1 MKYRVLSFALFCIIL
16 IGCNGNSD
24 ENSIEESGTIE
35 ITNAV
40 VSSEAN
46 GRVEEILF
54 SEGDKVTA
62 GDTLLIIDHKLLEI
76 KLAQA
81 TALEKIANAD
91 YQLAKEGART
101 EDKKTA
107 QEQFKKSKINFESA
121 QKDYNRF
128 KNLYAERAI
137 TKKQF
142 EDMESRF
149 EIAKTQL
156 ESARQNLRKI
166 KNIVRPEELLKAEG
180 LYEQAAAKVKEVK
193 KNISD
198 CFVISPLNGTAV
210 RQYAEI
216 GETVNRMSALL
227 KISDLTEAEIVIYVS
242 ETDLGKVKLG
252 QQAEIKTDTY
262 EDKIYTGTV
271 TYISPEAE
279 FTPKNIQT
287 KDERVKLVFAVKI
300 TVDNDHQELKAGMPV
315 DAIIKVN

>member
-1 MKYRVLSFALFCIIL
+1 MKYKILSFALFCFIL
-16 IGCNGNSD
+16 TGCNRNKN

-35 ITNAV
+35 VTNVV

-46 GRVEEILF
+46 GKVIEILF
-54 SEGDKVTA
+54 EEGEKVRA
-62 GDTLLIIDHKLLEI
+62 GDTLLIIDHSLLKI
-76 KLAQA
+76 KLTQA
-81 TALEKIANAD
+81 RSLEKIATAD
-91 YQLAKEGART
+91 YMLAKEGART
-101 EDKKTA
+101 EDKETA
-107 QEQFKKSKINFESA
+107 REQFKKAKINFETA
-121 QKDYNRF
+121 QKDFVRF
-128 KNLYAERAI
+128 KNLFAEKAI

-142 EDMESRF
+142 EDIESGF

-156 ESARQNLRKI
+156 EAARLNLKKI

-180 LYEQAAAKVKEVK
+180 LYEQALAKVKEVK

-198 CFVISPLNGTAV
+198 CFVIAPVNGTAV
-210 RQYAEI
+210 RQFVEV
-216 GETVNRMSALL
+216 GETVNKMSALL
-227 KISDLTEAEIVIYVS
+227 KISDLTKAEIVIYVS

-262 EDKIYTGTV
+262 KDKTYTGAV
-271 TYISPEAE
+271 IYISPEAE

-300 TVDNDHQELKAGMPV
+300 AVDNNHQDLKAGMPA